1 MKSLKML
8 SLVTAATAA
17 LLASLGAGS
26 ASATVLC
33 SEHKIPCPESKIYAA
48 GTTVSASLE
57 AKGSSIFRETG
68 GTVLNTCTSSNL
80 AGSTSNQGK
89 ENEAIKGAI
98 STFDLTGCSN
108 ATAVTEAGS
117 FEIGYILV
125 ENNTV
130 ANLTFKGTKVTITP
144 FGVIDCIYGA
154 GSGTFI
160 GTMTGGKPG
169 LIHVKTTLAKVGGS
183 ALCPP
188 DAVWE
193 APYEINAPFPVYF
206 KDK

>member
-8 SLVTAATAA
+8 GLVVAATAA
-17 LLASLGAGS
+17 LAASLGAVS

-33 SEHKIPCPESKIYAA
+33 SENKIPCPESKIYAA
-48 GTTVSASLE
+48 GATVSAGLE

-68 GTVLNTCTSSNL
+68 GTVLNTCTSSSI

-89 ENEAIKGAI
+89 EKEAVKGAI
-98 STFDLTGCSN
+98 STFDLTECSN

-117 FEIGYILV
+117 FEIEYIPV
-125 ENNTV
+125 ENTTV

-154 GSGTFI
+154 GTGAFI
-160 GTMTGGKPG
+160 GTMTGGKPAV
-169 LIHVKTTLAKVGGS
+169 IHVKATLAKVGGS
-183 ALCPP
+183 ALCPA
-188 DAVWE
+188 DVVWE

-206 KDK
+206 KEQ